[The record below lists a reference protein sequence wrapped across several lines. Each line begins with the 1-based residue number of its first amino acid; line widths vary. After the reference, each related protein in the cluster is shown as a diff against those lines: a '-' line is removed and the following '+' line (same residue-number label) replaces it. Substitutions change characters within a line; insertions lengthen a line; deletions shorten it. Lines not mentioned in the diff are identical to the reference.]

1 MGFGTI
7 RDSEFDYLVQLL
19 EDAERRLCKF
29 LYCAQLYRKHIAL
42 AARKHEDSY
51 KGIFS
56 NLTVKN
62 YF

>member
-51 KGIFS
+51 KGI
-56 NLTVKN
+56 LVI
-62 YF
+62 